1 MATTARKPAV
11 RKSATATKADT
22 LNKAAPKRG
31 TTYLPGTAIP
41 ADLKPVKRGA
51 VKKDTTAHLLA
62 SPANAEHLKKSIKQ
76 ARSMATSTTSKVA
89 TKPLL
94 TKRAAPVPHASMKAV
109 KVAKAKKPSTAVKFK
124 GFLIPVTRKNGT
136 DGLDVPTIQLNKV
149 SDISKLFALL
159 PKGCTV
165 DTFSTQQINLFNKS
179 GALIAEIRTNK

>member
-1 MATTARKPAV
+1 MATTARKPA
-11 RKSATATKADT
+11 ATKADT
-22 LNKAAPKRG
+22 LNLSKPSVAKKTAAKRG

-41 ADLKPVKRGA
+41 ADLKPVKRAATKAA
-51 VKKDTTAHLLA
+51 VTTTPKA
-62 SPANAEHLKKSIKQ
+62 
-76 ARSMATSTTSKVA
+76 A

-109 KVAKAKKPSTAVKFK
+109 KAAKVKKPSTAVKFR

-136 DGLDVPTIQLNKV
+136 DGLDVPTIQLSKV